1 MLFEKGC
8 IMSFQEINGLSMKM
22 ISKCFCK
29 GFAVIMALML
39 LLGCAAK
46 IPHMI
51 VPEYNKR
58 GTRLIAVMPVINK
71 SSDEKAAAMLR
82 EKVLEALFQKGY
94 PKIPLQVIDDKIP
107 ANGNPDLNKVRDL
120 LNVDA
125 VMLITL
131 EECTRSVTLLFAKTY
146 VAASFVLKNVK
157 TGEVLWE
164 VRHRAGERNF
174 DVTRKGAELKSVQV
188 YEPIMQ
194 EVVDRSMDTLP
205 DGPDL

>member
-1 MLFEKGC
+1 
-8 IMSFQEINGLSMKM
+8 MKM
-22 ISKCFCK
+22 ISECFYK
-29 GFAVIMALML
+29 GFVVTMVLVL
-39 LLGCAAK
+39 LSGCAAK
-46 IPHMI
+46 IPHML
-51 VPEYNKR
+51 VPDYNKR

-82 EKVLEALFQKGY
+82 EKVLEALFLKGY

-107 ANGNPDLNKVRDL
+107 NNSNPDLNKVRDL

-131 EECTRSVTLLFAKTY
+131 EECTRSVTLLFAKTSIEVY
-146 VAASFVLKNVK
+146 FELKNVK

-174 DVTRKGAELKSVQV
+174 DITKKKAELKSVQV
-188 YEPIMQ
+188 YEPTMQ
-194 EVVDRSMDTLP
+194 EVVDRAIDTLP